1 MKYDLIIVGGGIVG
15 LAVALD
21 ALKKK
26 LNLKVLVL
34 EKEPTIAQ
42 HQSKHNSGVIHSG
55 LYYKPGS
62 LKAINCI
69 KGYRKLLDF
78 CQDENIKHEVCGK
91 LVVATTVDEI
101 PRLQELY
108 HRGIANGLSG
118 LKLLNNEEITE
129 YEPFCRGVKAL
140 FVPQTGIVN
149 FTSIAKCY
157 AQQFSDLG
165 GQVNCSEEVKNI
177 NLSGNKIEVITESR
191 TWVGKFVVTCGGLH
205 SDSLALNTIPN
216 LPIRILPFRGEY
228 YKLNPSAEKLVKN
241 LIYPVPKPS
250 FPFLGVHFT
259 RMIDGGFECGPNAV
273 LSFAKEGYNKYDFD
287 LQQAWNI
294 VSWPGFYKIVA
305 KYWRPGMEEFY
316 RSNKKSVFVKALQR
330 LIPEI
335 KADDLSIGDS
345 GVRAQACDI
354 KGRLLD
360 DFDIRINQNIIHVCN
375 APSPAATSSLA
386 IAEIISD
393 RVLQI
398 IN

>member
-157 AQQFSDLG
+157 AQKFSDLG

-191 TWVGKFVVTCGGLH
+191 TWVGKSVVTCGGVH

-241 LIYPVPKPS
+241 LIYPVPNPS

-316 RSNKKSVFVKALQR
+316 RSNRKSAFVKALQR

-360 DFDIRINQNIIHVCN
+360 DFDIRINRNIIHVCN

>member
-157 AQQFSDLG
+157 AQKFSDLG

-191 TWVGKFVVTCGGLH
+191 TWVGKSVVTCGGVH

-241 LIYPVPKPS
+241 LIYPVPNPS

-316 RSNKKSVFVKALQR
+316 RSNKKSAFVKALQR

-360 DFDIRINQNIIHVCN
+360 DFDIRINRNIIHVCN

>member
-129 YEPFCRGVKAL
+129 YEPFFRWVKAL
-140 FVPQTGIVN
+140 FVPQT
-149 FTSIAKCY
+149 
-157 AQQFSDLG
+157 
-165 GQVNCSEEVKNI
+165 
-177 NLSGNKIEVITESR
+177 
-191 TWVGKFVVTCGGLH
+191 
-205 SDSLALNTIPN
+205 
-216 LPIRILPFRGEY
+216 
-228 YKLNPSAEKLVKN
+228 
-241 LIYPVPKPS
+241 
-250 FPFLGVHFT
+250 
-259 RMIDGGFECGPNAV
+259 
-273 LSFAKEGYNKYDFD
+273 
-287 LQQAWNI
+287 
-294 VSWPGFYKIVA
+294 
-305 KYWRPGMEEFY
+305 
-316 RSNKKSVFVKALQR
+316 
-330 LIPEI
+330 
-335 KADDLSIGDS
+335 
-345 GVRAQACDI
+345 
-354 KGRLLD
+354 
-360 DFDIRINQNIIHVCN
+360 
-375 APSPAATSSLA
+375 
-386 IAEIISD
+386 
-393 RVLQI
+393 
-398 IN
+398 

>member
-157 AQQFSDLG
+157 AQKFSDLG

-191 TWVGKFVVTCGGLH
+191 TWVGKSVVTCGGVH

-287 LQQAWNI
+287 LQQAWDI

>member
-157 AQQFSDLG
+157 AQKFSDLG

-191 TWVGKFVVTCGGLH
+191 TWVGKSVVTCGGVH

-241 LIYPVPKPS
+241 LIYPVPNPS

>member
-15 LAVALD
+15 LGVALD
-21 ALKKK
+21 TLKKRS
-26 LNLKVLVL
+26 NIKVLVL

-157 AQQFSDLG
+157 AQKFCDLG
-165 GQVNCSEEVKNI
+165 GQINCSEEVKNI
-177 NLSGNKIEVITESR
+177 QLSGNTIEVITESR
-191 TWVGKFVVTCGGLH
+191 TCVGKSVVTCGGLH

-216 LPIRILPFRGEY
+216 LQIRILPFRGEY
-228 YKLNPSAEKLVKN
+228 YKLNPSAERLVKN
-241 LIYPVPKPS
+241 LIYPVPNPS

-273 LSFAKEGYNKYDFD
+273 LSFAKEGYNKHDFD
-287 LQQAWNI
+287 LQQAWDI
-294 VSWPGFYKIVA
+294 ISWPGFYKIVA

-316 RSNKKSVFVKALQR
+316 RSNRKSAFVKALQR

-393 RVLQI
+393 RVLEI
-398 IN
+398 FN

>member
-157 AQQFSDLG
+157 AQKFSDLG

-191 TWVGKFVVTCGGLH
+191 TWVGKSVVTCGGLH

-316 RSNKKSVFVKALQR
+316 RSNKKSAFVKALQR

>member
-157 AQQFSDLG
+157 AQKFSDLG

-191 TWVGKFVVTCGGLH
+191 TWVGKSVVTCGGVH

>member
-118 LKLLNNEEITE
+118 LKLLNKEEITE

-157 AQQFSDLG
+157 AQKFSDLG

-191 TWVGKFVVTCGGLH
+191 TWVGKSVVTCGGVH

-241 LIYPVPKPS
+241 LIYPVPNPS

-316 RSNKKSVFVKALQR
+316 RSNKKSAFVKALQR

-360 DFDIRINQNIIHVCN
+360 DFDIRINRNIIHVCN